1 MKECANAIRKGA
13 LRGYEQIWKRQKKGE
28 QVREIKWLKIEGRVC
43 NEILEN
49 PRYRGRERACESDG
63 GRHRMVEEGRR
74 RKNAEA
80 RENEVENG
88 EYVSDLTRLRQ
99 DGPKGEVKEREKDID
114 WEERKLWK
122 NTKERECERETKCN
136 RDSV

>member
-13 LRGYEQIWKRQKKGE
+13 LRGYEQIWKRRKKGE

-49 PRYRGRERACESDG
+49 PTDRGRERACESDG
-63 GRHRMVEEGRR
+63 GRHRMVEEGGR

-99 DGPKGEVKEREKDID
+99 R
-114 WEERKLWK
+114 
-122 NTKERECERETKCN
+122 N
-136 RDSV
+136 